1 MIICLIGLGIIILGL
16 LFYLFVLLAEKKY
29 RIYRNKI
36 WELEQDIN
44 TEKETILTH
53 NNLEFYGKKKDFWSK
68 FADFKDFNNLGAS
81 FGLSTAVIIAIIFL
95 IFTGFKSEGKKD
107 YEEYLLVKE
116 TIEYCIDNDIA
127 LDNSM
132 LERSIKLN
140 KEIRLHKEQKQ
151 NPWLSWFVYNDICE
165 IEEINL
171 DLFLSK

>member
-29 RIYRNKI
+29 NYYDNKAC
-36 WELEQDIN
+36 ELYKGDP
-44 TEKETILTH
+44 TL
-53 NNLEFYGKKKDFWSK
+53 LSYYKKKKKFWEK
-68 FADFKDFNNLGAS
+68 FDIRYNWPVGAS
-81 FGLSTAVIIAIIFL
+81 FGLSTAVIVAIIFL
-95 IFTGFKSEGKKD
+95 IFTGFKSEGKRD
-107 YEEYLLVKE
+107 YEECLLVKE
-116 TIEYCIDNDIA
+116 TIEYCIDNDIT

-171 DLFLSK
+171 DYFK